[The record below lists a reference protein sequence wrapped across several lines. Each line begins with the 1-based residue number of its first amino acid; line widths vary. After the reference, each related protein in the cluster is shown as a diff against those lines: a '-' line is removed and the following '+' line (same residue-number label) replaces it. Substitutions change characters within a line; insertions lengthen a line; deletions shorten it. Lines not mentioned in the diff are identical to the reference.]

1 MHPQTAFYRAAKT
14 KGWKVILGREPM
26 ILSGPFAAGIVGG
39 VTLEQFGLDEAKKTI
54 QDALAKHDEI

>member
-1 MHPQTAFYRAAKT
+1 M
-14 KGWKVILGREPM
+14 ILGREPM